1 MEGVCRVHGGY
12 ADGCG
17 IIARYME
24 GEMEQLLGVQ
34 RAHGGHTEVEWRALR
49 GHVEGTWRVCRGCVK
64 GYGMVARCMGERGME
79 HLIRAKGAT
88 RGIEW
93 LHRGGNGVTARCME
107 GAQNGIEWLLGAW
120 RACRGCAEGYGWL
133 Q

>member
-1 MEGVCRVHGGY
+1 MEVVCRVHGRY

-49 GHVEGTWRVCRGCVK
+49 GHVEGTWRHVEGVW
-64 GYGMVARCMGERGME
+64 RGM
-79 HLIRAKGAT
+79 
-88 RGIEW
+88 
-93 LHRGGNGVTARCME
+93 
-107 GAQNGIEWLLGAW
+107 EWLLGAW
-120 RACRGCAEGYGWL
+120 GVKHLIGAKGAKRGIE
-133 Q
+133 